1 MQPKTPL
8 PASIPV
14 PMFTNIPRRGKFLTL
29 EGIDGAGKSSHILF
43 IADRIRAQGFDVI
56 TTREPGG
63 TRLGEALRTMLL
75 NDKMHPDTEAL
86 LMFASRREQLAE
98 IIEPALAAGK
108 WVICDRFTD
117 STYAYQCGGRGLPL
131 ERIDAL
137 AQWVHS
143 HLQPDLTFLFDA
155 PLAIARER
163 LDKNTAEPDKFER
176 EQQDFFA
183 KVRAAYLQLAADS
196 PRRIKVLNSARPI
209 TEIQSELV
217 QLLGSMSESIRDD

>member
-1 MQPKTPL
+1 MQPKTAL
-8 PASIPV
+8 PTSIPV
-14 PMFTNIPRRGKFLTL
+14 PMLSTIPRRGKFLTL
-29 EGIDGAGKSSHILF
+29 EGIDGAGKSSHTLF

-63 TRLGEALRTMLL
+63 TRLGEALRAMLL

-131 ERIDAL
+131 ERIDVL

-143 HLQPDLTFLFDA
+143 HLQPDLTFFFDA

-196 PRRIKVLNSARPI
+196 PRRIKALNSARPI
-209 TEIQSELV
+209 AEIQSELA
-217 QLLGSMSESIRDD
+217 QLLGSMSESIRND